1 MSLVSYVLKRPYTVV
16 AVLILIGLLGLGEA
30 LRMPVDI
37 FPEMN
42 IPVVSVVWSY
52 AGMGPQDIQ
61 NRILTL
67 HERQMASLVDDIS
80 RIEATSYQGV
90 GVIRVYLHEGADV
103 TRAIS
108 QIASSALVVLKY
120 MPPNITPP
128 MVIRYGATDVPI
140 IQLSLSSHSLPDT
153 KLNDLGQ
160 NIIRPALAVV
170 HGAEVPYPYGGK
182 PRVIMADLDP
192 QALQSRGMTP
202 QDVSDALQKQNVILP
217 SGDVKIGSKDYILAM
232 NNSPDVIE
240 AINTFPIKEVDGR
253 TVFMRDVAHVHDG
266 FQVQTNSVAV
276 DGVPGALMS
285 IRKTGGVSTLA
296 VIDGVRAALPDIEH
310 MLPKGISIKPIFD
323 QSVFVKASLNSVVMG
338 GCMAAGL
345 TALMILLFLGNWRLT
360 VIILAA
366 IPLSIIT
373 AVLFMGVGGE
383 TLNTMTLGGFA
394 LAVGILVDNGTVVIE
409 NIERHVG
416 LREPLKTAIINGAG
430 EVGVPTLLSTL
441 CICIVFVP
449 VFLLEGTAKYLFSP
463 LSVSV
468 IVSLLASLVLSFTMV
483 PVLFNALMRNAQHA
497 GAPVGHG
504 ATVGSGRGS
513 PGEDPAVVRAEARN
527 PSAGHSPNA
536 ERSTPPNFFMRIHLG
551 FENGFQR
558 FRESYRNALAW
569 SLSESKLVAL
579 GFGLLIAGSLFL
591 FPQLGRDFFPQVD
604 AGEMRLHVRAP
615 PGTRIETTQADF
627 AQVEAAIR
635 KLVGQQ
641 QISVILDNIGLP
653 YSGINISLSDSAT
666 VGPMDGEILISL
678 TEKHAPTA
686 DLTALLR
693 GELPKRFPEMQFF
706 FQPADIVDQV
716 LNFGQPAP
724 IDIRVSASDT
734 ESAYALASHLS
745 RLIAGV
751 PGVVDAHVFQVPDAP
766 ALSVDLD
773 RAFANQVGVTQR
785 EAANNLLVATNSSAQ
800 VSPNFWVDPRNNVS
814 YPLVVQQPTYSFDS
828 SQDIETLPV
837 TTGSATSHG
846 QLLMNLS
853 SFGRQKV
860 PMVASQLNIRPV
872 FDVHADVQGRDLY
885 STSLDIDKVLEAN
898 QPPAEKAI
906 HVTLSGQVQTMRES
920 YSGLFTGIALAV
932 VLVYLFLVINFQSWI
947 DPLIVLLA
955 VPFAL
960 CGVMWMLFV
969 TQTHLSV
976 PALMGTLMCIGLTT
990 ANSILVVSFA
1000 NQRMAAGDSPLVAA
1014 ASAGTTRIRPVLMTA
1029 GAMILGMIPM
1039 ALGVGEGGEQNAPL
1053 ARAVIGGL
1061 LFATFAT
1068 LVFVPVMYRV
1078 LRRRPTAAEEHLP
1091 DGADATA

>member
-1 MSLVSYVLKRPYTVV
+1 MSLVEYVLKRPYTVV
-16 AVLILIGLLGLGEA
+16 AMLILIGFLGIAEG

-37 FPEMN
+37 FPEMD
-42 IPVVSVVWSY
+42 IPVVSVVWTY
-52 AGMGPQDIQ
+52 AGMDAQDIQ

-67 HERQMASLVDDIS
+67 HERQMASVVDDIS

-90 GVIRVYLHEGADV
+90 GVEKVYLHEGADV

-108 QIASSALVVLKY
+108 QLASSALLVLKY

-128 MVIRYGATDVPI
+128 LVIRYGATDVPI
-140 IQLSLSSHSLPDT
+140 IQLSLSSNSLPDT

-192 QALQSRGMTP
+192 QALHSRGMTP
-202 QDVSDALQKQNVILP
+202 SDVSDALQKQNVILP
-217 SGDVKIGSKDYILAM
+217 SGDVKIGSRDYMLTM
-232 NNSPDVIE
+232 NNSPDVIDS
-240 AINTFPIKEVDGR
+240 INSFPIRQVEGR
-253 TVFMRDVAHVHDG
+253 TIFMRDVAHVHDG
-266 FQVQTNSVAV
+266 FQVQTNSVSV

-296 VIDGVRAALPDIEH
+296 VINGIRAALPDIEH
-310 MLPKGISIKPIFD
+310 MLPTGVSIKAIFD

-338 GCMAAGL
+338 GAMAAGL

-366 IPLSIIT
+366 IPLSVIT
-373 AVLFMGVGGE
+373 AVLAMGVGGQ

-416 LREPLKTAIINGAG
+416 MHDNLHDAIVGGAG
-430 EVGVPTLLSTL
+430 EVGIPTLLSTF

-449 VFLLEGTAKYLFSP
+449 IFLLQGVAKYLFSP

-483 PVLFNALMRNAQHA
+483 PVLFSYLMRGVKHA
-497 GAPVGHG
+497 AH
-504 ATVGSGRGS
+504 ASHA
-513 PGEDPAVVRAEARN
+513 AVN
-527 PSAGHSPNA
+527 SQ
-536 ERSTPPNFFMRIHLG
+536 STQEPNFFRKIHLG
-551 FENGFQR
+551 FERGFVR
-558 FRESYRNALAW
+558 FREAYRNTLAW
-569 SLSESKLVAL
+569 ALSETKTT
-579 GFGLLIAGSLFL
+579 LIAFVVLMLVSLLL

-615 PGTRIETTQADF
+615 PGTRIETTQQDF
-627 AQVEAAIR
+627 ARVEATIR
-635 KLVGQQ
+635 KLVGPD
-641 QISVILDNIGLP
+641 QISVVLDNIGLP
-653 YSGINISLSDSAT
+653 YSGINLSLSDSAT

-678 TEKHAPTA
+678 NRKHSPTA
-686 DLTALLR
+686 ELTAMLR
-693 GELPKRFPEMQFF
+693 RQLPRQFAGLQFF

-724 IDIRVSASDT
+724 IDIRVTASDT
-734 ESAYALASHLS
+734 DSAYTLAS
-745 RLIAGV
+745 RLATLISGV
-751 PGVVDAHVFQVPDAP
+751 AGVVDSHVYQVPDAP
-766 ALSVDLD
+766 ALTVDVD
-773 RAFANQVGVTQR
+773 RDFANQVGLSQR
-785 EAANNLLVATNSSAQ
+785 EAANNVLVATNSSAQ
-800 VSPNFWVDPRNNVS
+800 TSPNFWVDPRNSVS
-814 YPLVVQQPTYSFDS
+814 YPLVVQQPTYSFES
-828 SQDIETLPV
+828 SQDLKTMSV
-837 TTGSATSHG
+837 TASGQGRGNTGAG

-853 SFGRQKV
+853 KFGRERLPLV
-860 PMVASQLNIRPV
+860 TSQLNIRPV

-885 STSLDIDKVLEAN
+885 SVSQDIDRVIESN
-898 QPPAEKAI
+898 RPPAEKAM
-906 HVTLSGQVQTMRES
+906 HVTLSGQVETMRES
-920 YSGLFTGIALAV
+920 YSGLFSGIALAV
-932 VLVYLFLVINFQSWI
+932 VLIYLFLVINFQSWI

-960 CGVMWMLFV
+960 SGVMWMLFL

-1000 NQRMAAGDSPLVAA
+1000 NQRMDAGDSPLVAA
-1014 ASAGTTRIRPVLMTA
+1014 ATAGYTRLRPVLMTA
-1029 GAMILGMIPM
+1029 GAMMLGMVPM

-1068 LVFVPVMYRV
+1068 LVFVPSMYRL
-1078 LRRRPTAAEEHLP
+1078 LRKAARVNAPNLAR
-1091 DGADATA
+1091 GVNART